1 LRYRY
6 LVLSGRPSLHCQ
18 KFPRCAGS
26 YSLGNAV
33 VTVWQRGVSN
43 VRDKRPKKM
52 PAAQRFVTPIDREA
66 DVGEL
71 LELVLAARGQKLEKR
86 LLAAALRTLA
96 VWLGDQ
102 ARQLAEDGV
111 SNMRLLPGPSLPPPT
126 LLTKRELEVASRIAR
141 GFSNRQIAEDLVITL
156 STTERHVANI
166 LSKLQMRS
174 RAQIAAWVVE
184 LRL

>member
-1 LRYRY
+1 
-6 LVLSGRPSLHCQ
+6 
-18 KFPRCAGS
+18 
-26 YSLGNAV
+26 
-33 VTVWQRGVSN
+33 
-43 VRDKRPKKM
+43 M
-52 PAAQRFVTPIDREA
+52 PAAERFVTPIDREA

-71 LELVLAARGQKLEKR
+71 LEMVLAARGQKLEKR

-96 VWLGDQ
+96 VWLTDQ
-102 ARQLAEDGV
+102 ARQLADADSEEGV
-111 SNMRLLPGPSLPPPT
+111 SNMRLLPGPSLPPHT

-174 RAQIAAWVVE
+174 RSQVAAWVVE
-184 LRL
+184 LGLS